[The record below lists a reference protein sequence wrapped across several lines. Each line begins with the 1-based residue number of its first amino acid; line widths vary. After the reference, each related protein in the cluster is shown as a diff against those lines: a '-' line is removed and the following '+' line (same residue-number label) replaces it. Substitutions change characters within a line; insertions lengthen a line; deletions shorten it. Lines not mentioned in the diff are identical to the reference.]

1 MGRKT
6 QQTRERRTADPLRS
20 VAQLDM
26 LHNLGASL
34 NSLRA
39 VPEIGHAITAQLR
52 TILDYHNCRVYALA
66 GDGITLDPIAF
77 QGQLFPEYERE
88 TLEELVTVVGEGIT
102 GHVAETRRSLLTPD
116 AREVEFG
123 VVIQGTDDVC
133 ESMLAVPMI
142 AGDELVGVIVLS
154 SLGYGL
160 FDEIDQRLCEV
171 LASHAAVAIA
181 NARLLEAE
189 REAAATSTAL
199 LGLSKA
205 LNGQRSVGDILQEA
219 LETVPGLLPVSA
231 VAAYVRDEETGAF
244 RVARLLDVVDGSTR
258 PRADIADVPPEIAA
272 PFLFADPR
280 PFVVT
285 TPQVEGVPSQY
296 RFTRAPVPN
305 LVVPLEWEPD
315 GFGGIVLAAAGLDT
329 IFSEGDMA
337 LVRGVADIASLA
349 LGNARRIGELE
360 HFHQLVEGLDAVFWE
375 ADADSLTFV
384 SVRGRAAELLDAGAG
399 AWPDVGRRWGDHVD
413 GEDRAPAVAALR
425 RAVGAGADRSLE
437 YRIRRSDGDVAWI
450 RDLIRVSTGARGKRQ
465 LRGLMVDI
473 TDRKRAEQ
481 ALREGERRASEAYR
495 REREAAQQLRA
506 LDEMKNTFLEAV
518 SHDLRTP
525 LTSILGSAV
534 TLERSGGDLSSHDG
548 QDLVRRIV
556 ANARKLKRLLSDL
569 LDLDRLQRGIVSP
582 QRVPTEI
589 PAMVERVL
597 GEIEHPRAGDV
608 QVDVEPVTVSLDGA
622 KVERIV
628 ENLAANALRH
638 TPPEA
643 RIWVRARGQDGGV
656 LLHVD
661 DDGPGIP
668 EALREEIFEP
678 FRQAPG
684 PTQNHSPGV
693 GIGLSLVRRFA
704 ELHGG
709 RAWVEE
715 RQGGGAS
722 FRVFLPGG

>member
-1 MGRKT
+1 MTGRET
-6 QQTRERRTADPLRS
+6 QQTERLPAADPLRA

-34 NSLRA
+34 NSLRD
-39 VPEIGHAITAQLR
+39 VHEIGRAITTQLR
-52 TILDYHNCRVYALA
+52 TIIDYHNCRVYVLDV
-66 GDGITLDPIAF
+66 DGVTLDPIAF
-77 QGQLFPEYERE
+77 EGQLFTEYEEE
-88 TLEELVTVVGEGIT
+88 TLEELITVVGEGIT
-102 GHVAETRRSLLTPD
+102 GRVAETRESLLTPD
-116 AREVEFG
+116 AREVPFG
-123 VVIQGTDDVC
+123 VVIEGTDDVC
-133 ESMLAVPMI
+133 ESMLAVPMVV
-142 AGDELVGVIVLS
+142 GQDLEGVIVLS

-199 LGLSKA
+199 LRLSKA
-205 LNGQRSVGDILQEA
+205 LNGSRFVGDILQEA

-244 RVARLLDVVDGSTR
+244 RVARLMDVAEGSTR
-258 PRADIADVPPEIAA
+258 PRAEIADVPSDLAA
-272 PFLFADPR
+272 PFLFSDPR
-280 PFVVT
+280 PFVISAQ
-285 TPQVEGVPSQY
+285 QVEGFPVEY
-296 RFTRAPVPN
+296 RLTHAPVPK
-305 LVVPLEWEPD
+305 LVVPLAWEPD
-315 GFGGIVLAAAGLDT
+315 GSGGLVLAAADLET
-329 IFSEGDMA
+329 VFSDRDMLLA
-337 LVRGVADIASLA
+337 RGIGDIAVLA
-349 LGNARRIGELE
+349 LGNAHRIDELVR
-360 HFHQLVEGLDAVFWE
+360 FQQLVDGLEAVFWE
-375 ADADSLTFV
+375 ADPDTLAFS
-384 SVRGRAAELLDAGAG
+384 SVRGLAEELLGRGATE
-399 AWPDVGRRWGDHVD
+399 WPGLGRRWGDHVD
-413 GEDRAPAVAALR
+413 VDDRDAAVAALR
-425 RAVGAGADRSLE
+425 GAVESGTDRGLD
-437 YRIRRSDGDVAWI
+437 YRIRRPDGEVRWM
-450 RDLIRVSTGARGKRQ
+450 RDLVRVSTDARGDAQ
-465 LRGLMVDI
+465 LRGLIVDI
-473 TDRKRAEQ
+473 TERKRAEE

-495 REREAAQQLRA
+495 REREAAQQLRV

-534 TLERSGGDLSSHDG
+534 TLERGAGLTPEDERDLAA
-548 QDLVRRIV
+548 RIA
-556 ANARKLKRLLSDL
+556 ANARKLERLLSDL

-589 PAMVERVL
+589 APIVRRVL
-597 GEIEHPRAGDV
+597 AEIEDRRVATLV
-608 QVDVEPVTVSLDGA
+608 LEIEPVRASVDGG

-628 ENLAANALRH
+628 ENLVANALRH
-638 TPPEA
+638 TPQGST
-643 RIWVRARGQDGGV
+643 IWVRAGARDGGM
-656 LLHVD
+656 LLQVD

-668 EALREEIFEP
+668 EELRDEIFEP

-684 PTQNHSPGV
+684 TGAAHSPGV

-715 RQGGGAS
+715 RAGGGAS